1 MNTSAAQMP
10 KSDKP
15 LIIFLMG
22 PTASGKTDLAIGLR
36 ERLPVDL
43 ISVDSALVYR
53 GLDIGSA
60 KPSAEELAQAPHRLI
75 DIRDPAERYSVA
87 EFRRDAL
94 EAIESI
100 HAAGR
105 IPLLVGGTM
114 MYFKVL
120 LEGLADMPET
130 DLAARA
136 LIDET
141 AEQHGWP
148 YVHAQLAEVDA
159 DTAASIH
166 PNHSQRISRALEV
179 YRTSG
184 KTMTQLRAEQARQQQ
199 DLFNRYQV
207 VQVAIAPH
215 DRKVLHERI
224 ERRFN
229 LMLDGGFLPEV
240 EGLRARG
247 DLDKELPAIRAVG
260 YRQMWEHLD
269 GDYDYDEMI
278 AKGMAATRQLAKRQL
293 TWLRGW
299 EDLNWVYTDTESG
312 ENRKKTTLINE
323 ILNFLPEQTL

>member
-1 MNTSAAQMP
+1 MITSAKP
-10 KSDKP
+10 DKP

-36 ERLPVDL
+36 EQLPVDL

-60 KPSAEELAQAPHRLI
+60 KPSVEELTQAPHRLI

-94 EAIESI
+94 VAIESI
-100 HAAGR
+100 HAVGR

-120 LEGLADMPET
+120 LEGLADMPEA

-136 LIDET
+136 IISEE
-141 AEQHGWP
+141 AELHGWP
-148 YVHAQLAEVDA
+148 YVHAQLTVVDPE
-159 DTAASIH
+159 TAAAIH

-184 KTMTQLRAEQARQQQ
+184 KTMTQLRNEQSRQQQ
-199 DLFNRYQV
+199 DLFNRYQII
-207 VQVAIAPH
+207 QVAIAPH

-224 ERRFN
+224 GRRFQ
-229 LMLDGGFLPEV
+229 LMLENGFIEEV
-240 EGLRARG
+240 KGLRARG
-247 DLDKELPAIRAVG
+247 DLDKDLPAIRAVG
-260 YRQMWEHLD
+260 YRQMWEYLD
-269 GDYDYDEMI
+269 GDYDYAEMI
-278 AKGMAATRQLAKRQL
+278 SKGMAATRQLAKRQL

-299 EDLNWVYTDTESG
+299 ESLNWVYTDTESG
-312 ENRKKTTLINE
+312 ENRKKSILINE
-323 ILNFLPEQTL
+323 ILNYLPNQTL

>member
-1 MNTSAAQMP
+1 MNTPAAQMP
-10 KSDKP
+10 ESDKP

-36 ERLPVDL
+36 EQLPVDL

-100 HAAGR
+100 HAASR

-130 DLAARA
+130 DLAERA
-136 LIDET
+136 IINEA
-141 AEQHGWP
+141 AEQHGWAH
-148 YVHAQLAEVDA
+148 VHAQLAKVDPE
-159 DTAASIH
+159 TASTIH

-199 DLFNRYQV
+199 DLFSRYQI

-215 DRKVLHERI
+215 DRKVLHRRI
-224 ERRFN
+224 ERRFH
-229 LMLDGGFLPEV
+229 LMLEQGFVDEV
-240 EGLRARG
+240 IGLRARG
-247 DLDKELPAIRAVG
+247 DLEKDLPAIRAVG

-269 GDYDYDEMI
+269 GDYAYSEMI
-278 AKGMAATRQLAKRQL
+278 DKGVAATRQLAKRQL

-299 EDLNWVYTDTESG
+299 DNLNWVYTDTESG

-323 ILNFLPEQTL
+323 ILNFLPHQPL

>member
-1 MNTSAAQMP
+1 MMTPAAQMP
-10 KSDKP
+10 ESDKP

-36 ERLPVDL
+36 ERLPVEL

-60 KPSAEELAQAPHRLI
+60 KPSAEELAQAPHCLI
-75 DIRDPAERYSVA
+75 DIRDPSERYSVA

-94 EAIESI
+94 AEIERV

-120 LEGLADMPET
+120 LEGLADMPEA
-130 DLAARA
+130 DLVERKVIA
-136 LIDET
+136 DE
-141 AEQHGWP
+141 AGQHGWP
-148 YVHAQLAEVDA
+148 HVHAQLAEVDP
-159 DTAASIH
+159 AAAEAIH

-179 YRTSG
+179 YRSG
-184 KTMTQLRAEQARQQQ
+184 GVTMTQLRADQARQQQ
-199 DLFNRYQV
+199 DLFNRYQI

-224 ERRFN
+224 ERRFG
-229 LMLDGGFLPEV
+229 LMLTGGFLAEV

-247 DLDKELPAIRAVG
+247 DLDRELPAIRAVG

-269 GDYDYDEMI
+269 GDYGYDEMI
-278 AKGMAATRQLAKRQL
+278 AKGVAATRQLAKRQL

-299 EDLNWVYTDTESG
+299 EDLNWVYTDTENG
-312 ENRKKTTLINE
+312 EVRKKPTLINE
-323 ILNFLPEQTL
+323 ILNFLPRQTL